1 MYIKEERK
9 RKKKMQKRKRKSIRM
24 QKGNAKKKKGYKNQ
38 VKQFLVN
45 AQSLRVPKSK
55 HF

>member
-9 RKKKMQKRKRKSIRM
+9 RKKNAKKKKKINKNAERKR
-24 QKGNAKKKKGYKNQ
+24 KKKKGYKNQ

>member
-1 MYIKEERK
+1 MYIKNAKKKKKINKNAERK
-9 RKKKMQKRKRKSIRM
+9 RK
-24 QKGNAKKKKGYKNQ
+24 KKKKGYKNQ